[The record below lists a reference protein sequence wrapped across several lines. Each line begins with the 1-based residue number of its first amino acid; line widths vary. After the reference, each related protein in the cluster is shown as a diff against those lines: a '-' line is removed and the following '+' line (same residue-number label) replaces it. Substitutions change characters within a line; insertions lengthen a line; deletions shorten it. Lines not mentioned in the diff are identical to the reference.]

1 MHRIA
6 KTLLLSTLLASASTP
21 CMAVRPTPI
30 PVSGSLVGINRLPE
44 SKIRLGKVTVLT
56 DIAYASIP
64 GYRPMLL
71 DLYLPAGKG
80 PHPLVVYVHGGS
92 WTSGSKRVTGHFSD
106 FPGLLARLAEQG
118 FAVASVDYRLSSEA
132 KFPAAI
138 LDVKAA
144 VRFLRANSGKFR
156 IDRNRVALWGASA
169 GAHIAAMAAV
179 TGDDPSFESSDR
191 DNAGQSDRVQAFV
204 GWYGPYDMAAMFK
217 QAMSAPAPSG
227 SPMTPEAAAETTGPL
242 NFFGCTTEGCPPG
255 VLEKGSPAT
264 WLDRSDPPALL
275 IHGTADTT
283 VSPDQSIGLYN
294 RLKTAGVSADLL
306 LIDRSGHSWTG
317 PDSLSTADAS
327 RRAVAVTFDWL
338 KKRLLK

>member
-6 KTLLLSTLLASASTP
+6 RTILLSALLASVSTP
-21 CMAVRPTPI
+21 CMALRPSTV
-30 PVSGSLVGINRLPE
+30 PVSGSLVADDRLPQPRL
-44 SKIRLGKVTVLT
+44 RLGRVDLLT
-56 DIAYASIP
+56 DVVYASVP

-106 FPGLLARLAEQG
+106 FPGVLATLAGKG

-138 LDVKAA
+138 QDVKAA
-144 VRFLRANSGKFR
+144 IRFLRANSGKFR

-169 GAHIAAMAAV
+169 GAHVAAMAAV
-179 TGDDPSFESSDR
+179 TGDDPAIESAERGD
-191 DNAGQSDRVQAFV
+191 AHQSDRVQAFV
-204 GWYGPYDMAAMFK
+204 GWYGPYDMDAMFK

-227 SPMTPEAAAETTGPL
+227 SPMTPEAAAEATGPL
-242 NFFGCTTEGCPPG
+242 NFFGCTSEGCPPG
-255 VLEKGSPAT
+255 ILQKGSPAT
-264 WLDRSDPPALL
+264 WVDRNDPPTLL

-283 VSPDQSIGLYN
+283 VSPDQSIGFYN
-294 RLKTAGVSADLL
+294 NLKGAGVNADLL

-317 PDSLSTADAS
+317 PDSKSTADAS
-327 RRAVAVTFDWL
+327 RKAVVATFDWL
-338 KKRLLK
+338 KKMLRK

>member
-21 CMAVRPTPI
+21 CMALRPTPI
-30 PVSGSLVGINRLPE
+30 KVSGQIVADDRLPRP
-44 SKIRLGKVTVLT
+44 SLSLGNVTILT
-56 DIAYASIP
+56 DVTYGSIP

-106 FPGLLARLAEQG
+106 FPGLLATLAGKG

-138 LDVKAA
+138 QDVKAA
-144 VRFLRANSGKFR
+144 IRFLRANSGKFS

-169 GAHIAAMAAV
+169 GAHLAAMAAV
-179 TGDDPSFESSDR
+179 TGDDPAFETADR
-191 DNAGQSDRVQAFV
+191 SNADQSDRIQAFV
-204 GWYGPYDMAAMFK
+204 GWYGPYDMAAMFR
-217 QAMSAPAPSG
+217 QAMSSPAPSATT
-227 SPMTPEAAAETTGPL
+227 MTPEAAAEASGPL

-255 VLEKGSPAT
+255 VLEKGSPTT
-264 WLDRSDPPALL
+264 WIDRDDPPALL
-275 IHGTADTT
+275 IHGTADAT
-283 VSPDQSIGLYN
+283 VSPDQSIAYYN
-294 RLKTAGVSADLL
+294 RLKAAGVKADLL
-306 LIDRSGHSWTG
+306 LIDRADHSWSG
-317 PDSLSTADAS
+317 PDRKSTVAAS
-327 RRAVAVTFDWL
+327 RKAVVATFEWL
-338 KKRLLK
+338 DKMLLK